1 MRKIVLILLV
11 LLTSFWGY
19 SQKQNNVWCFGDSA
33 LIDFSDTANILN
45 GASSIDSRGS
55 CASICDSS
63 GLLLFYSGY
72 DADVYSIG
80 GPPFKGGEIYTKQH
94 STMDNGDSIVMAA
107 WYHEVVIVPN
117 PKQVNLFY
125 IFSIGVTG
133 NFGLFVTEIDISQ
146 NGGLGA
152 VIQKNI
158 QLQSF
163 KQVDCLSAVK
173 HGNGRD
179 WWVVFRKS
187 QFPGGSNND
196 FYLYLVT
203 PGGISNVTIQSV
215 GSLNA
220 TNAGKLSFSPDGT
233 KMLFTNYGDLIEV
246 YDFDRCTGLI
256 TNPRTINPQGT
267 TLFYNTW
274 GSEFSPSG
282 DLLYISTSDTVSYL
296 FQYNLSDVD
305 PQATRDTIWSTQY
318 PQYTGGDLKRAPDG
332 KIYFSCAYDN
342 QIVFNYPYPD
352 SMYNMYNMNLSVINS
367 PDSLGAA
374 CDFQPYSFY
383 LGGKRTYWGLPNNP
397 DYDLAPL
404 VGSAC
409 DSLTAVQENE
419 LNNTN
424 ATLNLYY
431 HPGWETLF
439 VNAQNLKGTKGTIK
453 IYDTNGKIIY
463 SSPCNIQPPYFTK
476 NIALPDL
483 AGGVYVVQLQT
494 DKELLVGKWV
504 CD

>member
-1 MRKIVLILLV
+1 MQKTILIVLA

-33 LIDFSDTANILN
+33 GIDFNNSQANPLITSLDT
-45 GASSIDSRGS
+45 RGS
-55 CASICDSS
+55 CVSISDSN
-63 GLLLFYSGY
+63 GQLIFYAHTRATIAGNTTL
-72 DADVYSIG
+72 VNNRLNQLITNG
-80 GPPFKGGEIYTKQH
+80 NNIVGE
-94 STMDNGDSIVMAA
+94 G
-107 WYHEVVIVPN
+107 WYHELVIVPF
-117 PKQVNLFY
+117 PSVDTLFY
-125 IFSIGVTG
+125 LFSGSVTG
-133 NFGLFVTEIDISQ
+133 SSIAGFYFSVIDVSF
-146 NGGLGA
+146 NNGLGS

-179 WWVVFRKS
+179 WWVVFRKFV
-187 QFPGGSNND
+187 QGVGND
-196 FYLYLVT
+196 EFYSYLIT
-203 PGGISNVTIQSV
+203 PGGISSVTVQTV

-220 TNAGKLSFSPDGT
+220 TGLAKLSFSPDGT
-233 KMLFTNYGDLIEV
+233 KMLFTNYGDLIEL
-246 YDFDRCTGLI
+246 YNFDRCSGVI
-256 TNPRTINPQGT
+256 SNPRTINPQGT

-296 FQYNLSDVD
+296 FQYNLSDVN

-318 PQYTGGDLKRAPDG
+318 PQYTGGDLKRGPDG

-367 PDSLGAA
+367 PDSLGMA

-383 LGGKRTYWGLPNNP
+383 LGGNRTYWGLPNNP
-397 DYDLAPL
+397 DYDLGPL

-409 DSLTAVQENE
+409 DSLTALQENE
-419 LNNTN
+419 LNNNN
-424 ATLNLYY
+424 AILNLYF

-463 SSPCNIQPPYFTK
+463 SSPCIIQPPYFTK
-476 NIALPDL
+476 DIVLPGL
-483 AGGVYVVQLQT
+483 ANGIYVVQLQT
-494 DKELLVGKWV
+494 DKELLVGKVGRW
-504 CD
+504 